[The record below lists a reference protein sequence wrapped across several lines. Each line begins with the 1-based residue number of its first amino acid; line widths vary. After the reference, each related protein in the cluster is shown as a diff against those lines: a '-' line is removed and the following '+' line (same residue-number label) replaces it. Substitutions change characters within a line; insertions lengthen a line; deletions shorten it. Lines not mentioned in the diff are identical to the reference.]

1 MERPRIA
8 LFGGKTRTC
17 RGSKCDQNN
26 NNGRLSAARE
36 VATSAS
42 VPCSC
47 VAECQQDQEKHG
59 DHCYLWSDK
68 DTTGMKTWDKA
79 EAFCIQKGGHL
90 ASVASEA
97 TEAYVLRAK
106 GNKTLKNLWLGGSDK
121 EEEGVWKWSDGSPWN
136 FTNWNK
142 YQPTPLDVSSD
153 EDCLQ

>member
-1 MERPRIA
+1 
-8 LFGGKTRTC
+8 
-17 RGSKCDQNN
+17 
-26 NNGRLSAARE
+26 
-36 VATSAS
+36 
-42 VPCSC
+42 
-47 VAECQQDQEKHG
+47 
-59 DHCYLWSDK
+59 
-68 DTTGMKTWDKA
+68 MKTWDKA

-153 EDCLQ
+153 EDCLQYYYSNYATKWSDRPCSVEGNFVCSQMLCSGEQLVSQSENMYFF